1 MTAFDDFTSYVG
13 EINDLFCA
21 ISILNWD
28 ANTNMP
34 TGGAEV
40 RGQQM
45 ATLVKLA
52 QEMFTSDKMG
62 RLLAGAETAVSQHA
76 PRSYTARAVSS
87 TRQAYDVARRIPA
100 TLLGALV
107 ANRSLAEQ
115 AWNDAK
121 ANNDFARFAP
131 FLERY
136 VVLNQELTAAIGYAH
151 EHGHPYDA
159 MLLRYEP
166 GMTVARLK
174 PLLDELKAGL
184 SPLLEQVVGSG
195 VKMPVAILHGD
206 YPVDQQKAF
215 CYAIAQTLGY
225 DMERGHFG
233 EAPHPFE
240 ISFTRQDVRIT
251 NRYQSNYLA
260 GGLFGMLHEAGHALY
275 EQGVDPQLNR
285 TALATDFLSQYAVG
299 GVTFGAHE
307 SQSRLWE
314 NQIGRSRIFW
324 QRHFSQLQA
333 HFPQQLGHVDA
344 DTFYRAVNHVEPSY
358 IRVEA
363 DELTYNFHI
372 MLRVELEMGL
382 LDGTVTVNELPQIWR
397 NRMQAYLG
405 VVPPTDTL
413 GVLQDIHWAFGQMG
427 TFPAYTIGNV
437 MSAQFFQAAH
447 AAMPDLDDQLANG
460 NYRPLRDWLTEN
472 IYRHGRAYSPD
483 ELLLAATDSTLQ
495 TKPYLDYL
503 REKFGTLYA

>member
-1 MTAFDDFTSYVG
+1 MTPFEEFSSYIG
-13 EINDLFCA
+13 EINDIFCA
-21 ISILNWD
+21 ISLLNWD

-34 TGGAEV
+34 SGGAKV

-52 QEMFTSDKMG
+52 QERFTSNKMG
-62 RLLAGAETAVSQHA
+62 TLLARAETAVSHES
-76 PRSYTARAVSS
+76 PRSYNARAVTS
-87 TRQAYDVARRIPA
+87 TRHAYDVARRIPA
-100 TLLGALV
+100 TLLGEHV

-115 AWNDAK
+115 AWQEAK
-121 ANNDFARFAP
+121 ANDDFGRFAP
-131 FLERY
+131 YLERY
-136 VVLNQELTAAIGYAH
+136 VALNREITAVIGYDD
-151 EHGHPYDA
+151 HPYDA

-166 GMTVARLK
+166 GMTVARLQ
-174 PLLDELKAGL
+174 PLFAELKAGL
-184 SPLLEQVVGSG
+184 LPLLDQVVNSG
-195 VKMPVAILHGD
+195 VKMPVEILHGD
-206 YPVDQQKAF
+206 FPVGQQKAF
-215 CYAIAQTLGY
+215 CYQIAQAFGY
-225 DMERGHFG
+225 DMTRGHFG

-251 NRYQSNYLA
+251 NRYQPSFLA

-275 EQGVDPQLNR
+275 EQGVDPQLTR

-314 NQIGRSRIFW
+314 NQIGRSEPFW
-324 QRHFSQLQA
+324 QRHFSELQTY
-333 HFPQQLGHVDA
+333 FPQQLANVDA
-344 DTFYRAVNHVEPSY
+344 HTFYRAVNHVEPSY

-363 DELTYNFHI
+363 DELTYNLHI
-372 MLRVELEMGL
+372 MLRLELEMGL
-382 LDGTVTVNELPQIWR
+382 LDGSITVNELPQIWR
-397 NRMQAYLG
+397 EKMESYLG

-447 AAMPDLDDQLANG
+447 AAMPDLADQLADG
-460 NYRPLRDWLTEN
+460 NYRPLRLWLTEN

-483 ELLLAATDSTLQ
+483 ELLEAATATTLQ

-503 REKFGTLYA
+503 QAKFSDLYL